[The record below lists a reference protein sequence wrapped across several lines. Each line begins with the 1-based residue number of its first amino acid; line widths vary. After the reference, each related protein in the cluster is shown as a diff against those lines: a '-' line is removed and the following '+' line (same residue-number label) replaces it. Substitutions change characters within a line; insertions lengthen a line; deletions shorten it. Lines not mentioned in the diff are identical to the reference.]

1 MAHQIDVETKSNKT
15 KTHSCVN
22 PALIKGISKGFVSRA
37 KKLRSAK
44 YMIDWLH
51 PKALAKL
58 PNIHE
63 RKIRELLEINNLE
76 TKVEYGKTISV
87 E

>member
-1 MAHQIDVETKSNKT
+1 MGSVGCNRTFQNCH
-15 KTHSCVN
+15 
-22 PALIKGISKGFVSRA
+22 GRF
-37 KKLRSAK
+37 
-44 YMIDWLH
+44 DWLH
-51 PKALAKL
+51 PKAPAKL

-76 TKVEYGKTISV
+76 TKAEYDKTISV